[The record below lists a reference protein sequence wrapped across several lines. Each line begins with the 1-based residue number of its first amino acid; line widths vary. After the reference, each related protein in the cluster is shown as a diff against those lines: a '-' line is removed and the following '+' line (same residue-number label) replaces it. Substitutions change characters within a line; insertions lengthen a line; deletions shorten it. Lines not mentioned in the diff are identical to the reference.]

1 MYKFKNIWLDPGH
14 YAGANVDPRNP
25 HYSEGDTMLKLGLR
39 LKEAF
44 AEKGIRINLTRENG
58 RDVSFENRGKKAA
71 GADLFI
77 SLHTDYP
84 ANDTLIFY
92 PLSKPEDKAM
102 AENIG
107 QTVAKHLGV
116 GFRGARTRA
125 YPNAPNKDY
134 YAVMRAALKYGAK
147 HVFLLE
153 HCGHAQ
159 MAVDTDNKIEKI
171 VQAYLEL
178 FAGEQ
183 KRTPLI
189 SVPTATVEQA
199 QEWARQNGAPQK
211 FIDLA
216 PLYWKI
222 WPERAGL
229 NPAIGYVQF
238 AHETGWLYKNG
249 SAAGIDASYHNP
261 CGLKTTKGGGDYD
274 PNAHMRFPD
283 WETGITAHADH
294 TALYAGADGYPRK
307 DTPDPR
313 HFAWIK
319 GTAPYLEDLGGKW
332 APNPNY
338 GLKLASML
346 KELESTEI
354 KEEKNM
360 PNQYVI
366 AIQAALRDHGIDC
379 GAVDG
384 VAGPKTLAGVREA
397 VNRMT
402 LAEREWNKLKG
413 TNTDARL
420 EKAKTLAKQILE
432 V

>member
-1 MYKFKNIWLDPGH
+1 MYNFRNIWLDPGH

-25 HYSEGDTMLKLGLR
+25 HYSEGDAMLKLGLR
-39 LKEAF
+39 IKQAF
-44 AEKGIRINLTRENG
+44 AAKGIEINLTREDG

-116 GFRGARTRA
+116 GFRGARARV
-125 YPNAPNKDY
+125 YPNVPNKDY

-159 MAVDTDNKIEKI
+159 MAIDTDKKIEKI

-178 FAGEQ
+178 FDGGQEQ
-183 KRTPLI
+183 M
-189 SVPTATVEQA
+189 ANQ
-199 QEWARQNGAPQK
+199 
-211 FIDLA
+211 
-216 PLYWKI
+216 
-222 WPERAGL
+222 
-229 NPAIGYVQF
+229 
-238 AHETGWLYKNG
+238 
-249 SAAGIDASYHNP
+249 
-261 CGLKTTKGGGDYD
+261 
-274 PNAHMRFPD
+274 
-283 WETGITAHADH
+283 
-294 TALYAGADGYPRK
+294 
-307 DTPDPR
+307 
-313 HFAWIK
+313 
-319 GTAPYLEDLGGKW
+319 
-332 APNPNY
+332 
-338 GLKLASML
+338 
-346 KELESTEI
+346 
-354 KEEKNM
+354 
-360 PNQYVI
+360 PNQYI
-366 AIQAALRDHGIDC
+366 IGIQAALRDHGIDV

-384 VAGPKTLAGVREA
+384 IPGPKTLAGVREA

-402 LAEREWNKLKG
+402 LAERELNKLKG